1 VTLQQDAAPLELDAH
16 TLRIV
21 RAIVEHGSITAA
33 AASLGFSQP
42 AVSQHLRRAEA
53 RIGMPLIARSGR
65 GVRLTEAGRV
75 LARHARTVT
84 TALDA
89 AASELAELSGLR
101 AGRVRLAAFPTASST
116 LVPQVLRRLQA
127 THPGIGVGYLEA
139 EPPEAVEAVR
149 AERADLAIT
158 FGYPGDR
165 VDPHAEGARGLVVVP
180 LWRDEM
186 MVAVPSGHPATA
198 SDAIE
203 LAELGEES
211 WIAGCPRCR
220 GHLLQLAEASGFR
233 PAIAYETDNF
243 TAVLGMVSAG
253 LGVALV
259 PSLALAVA
267 TLPAGVAIRPTANR
281 DHRTIHLVGAPGAE
295 RVPAIAAA
303 VSAVLELDGAGW
315 SLTPASTMTR

>member
-1 VTLQQDAAPLELDAH
+1 MTLQQDATSLELDAH
-16 TLRIV
+16 TLRII

-33 AASLGFSQP
+33 AGALGYSQP
-42 AVSQHLRRAEA
+42 ALSQHLRRTEA

-75 LARHARTVT
+75 LARHARTIT

-89 AASELAELSGLR
+89 AAGELAELSGLR

-116 LVPQVLRRLQA
+116 LVPQVLRGLQQ

-149 AERADLAIT
+149 SQRADLAIT
-158 FGYPGDR
+158 FSYAGDR
-165 VDPHAEGARGLVVVP
+165 VDPHAEGAKGLVVVP
-180 LWRDEM
+180 LWRDPI
-186 MVAVPSGHPATA
+186 MVAIPSGHPAAA
-198 SDAIE
+198 SDAIA
-203 LAELGEES
+203 LAQLSDEN

-220 GHLLQLAEASGFR
+220 GHLLQLAETSGFR

-253 LGVALV
+253 LGVALI
-259 PSLALAVA
+259 PSLALAVS
-267 TLPAGVAIRPTANR
+267 TLPAGVVIRPTANR
-281 DHRTIHLVGAPGAE
+281 DERTIQLVGTQGSDQ
-295 RVPAIAAA
+295 VPAIAAT
-303 VSAVLELDGAGW
+303 VSAILELDAAAW
-315 SLTPASTMTR
+315 SLAPAIPAG